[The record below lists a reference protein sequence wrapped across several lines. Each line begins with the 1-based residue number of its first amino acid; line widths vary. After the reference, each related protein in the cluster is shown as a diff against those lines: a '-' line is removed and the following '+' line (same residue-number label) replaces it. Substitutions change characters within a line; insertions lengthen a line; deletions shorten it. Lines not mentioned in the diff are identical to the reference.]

1 MERIGCRRRPRPSG
15 KGGRWYN
22 PPGMVLARYS
32 VQTTGGIGKERPLR
46 GGDLLIECLKAQG
59 VRAVFGM
66 PGTQNLEIYDSLLRC
81 GEGSVDHYLVRHE
94 YAATQMAD
102 GFARSTGE
110 VGVALTVPGPGASNA
125 STGILE
131 AYTDCVPVLLIT
143 GQSDSRFY
151 DKHQAKMF
159 HGLDQMTFFKPI
171 TKYRAIARTVRQIP
185 EVVESAFKAMRSG
198 RPGPAVL
205 EFPMDVVRADGD
217 PDIPGYVRGSRG
229 PAAADGDLR
238 AAAREIDRAGRPVCL
253 VGSAVIH
260 AGAQAELRRL
270 VEKIQAPVV
279 VTRCAK
285 GALDEN
291 HPLALRGSNG
301 YLAWEALKV
310 ADATLAIGCRFTSID
325 TNNWRLKLPQ
335 PLIQLDEDE
344 REIGS
349 EYPCELG
356 VVGDLKATLQG
367 LVEEVERRPRR
378 WERALEIPRARF
390 AAQRPLPLLGD
401 IRQVLPD
408 DGILSVDVHS
418 IGYSAFDEYPVDR
431 PRTFLYPCIGV
442 ALGYGYPA
450 AVGAKV
456 GCPDKPVV
464 CFSGDGGFL
473 MGMAELATAVRYGIP
488 LVAVVVNDQALTA
501 IKGSQRK
508 NHQGRVIGTDL
519 TNPNFAEMARS
530 FGAAGKRVRNLR
542 QFKGVLEEA
551 LAARRPTVIEVPMR
565 DDDDQLTEAITWL
578 RSHPLRRLQGPS
590 G

>member
-1 MERIGCRRRPRPSG
+1 M
-15 KGGRWYN
+15 
-22 PPGMVLARYS
+22 
-32 VQTTGGIGKERPLR
+32 
-46 GGDLLIECLKAQG
+46 IECLKAQG

-81 GEGSVDHYLVRHE
+81 GEGSIDHYLVRHE

-131 AYTDCVPVLLIT
+131 AFTDCVPVLLIT

-151 DKHQAKMF
+151 AKHPAKMF
-159 HGLDQMTFFKPI
+159 HGLDQMKFFEPI
-171 TKYRAIARTVRQIP
+171 TKYRAIARTVGEIP
-185 EVVESAFKAMRSG
+185 AVVEGAFRAMRSG

-217 PDIPGYVRGSRG
+217 PDIPGYVRGSRS
-229 PAAADGDLR
+229 PAAAAGDLR
-238 AAAREIDRAGRPVCL
+238 AAARRIDRFSRPVCL

-260 AGAQAELRRL
+260 SGAQAELRRL

-285 GALDEN
+285 GALDET

-301 YLAWEALKV
+301 YLAGEALKL

-367 LVEEVERRPRR
+367 LVEEVEQRPRR
-378 WERALEIPRARF
+378 WKQALETHRARF
-390 AAQRPLPLLGD
+390 EAQRPLPLLGD

-408 DGILSVDVHS
+408 DAILSVDVHS

-431 PRTFLYPCIGV
+431 PRSFLYPCIGV

-450 AVGAKV
+450 AIGAKV

-473 MGMAELATAVRYGIP
+473 MGMAELATAVRYDIP

-501 IKGSQRK
+501 IKGSQLK
-508 NHQGRVIGTDL
+508 HHQGRVIGTDL
-519 TNPNFAEMARS
+519 TNPNFAEVARS
-530 FGAAGKRVRNLR
+530 FGAAGKRVRNLG

-551 LAARRPTVIEVPMR
+551 LAARQPTVIEVPMR